1 MITSLYIL
9 NFNECNDNNVTSV
22 YVYHGFLFFSL
33 YWLFKLCYGYISS
46 TITMLM
52 IKEYIFI
59 VLFIS
64 GSCHAVKE
72 K

>member
-1 MITSLYIL
+1 
-9 NFNECNDNNVTSV
+9 
-22 YVYHGFLFFSL
+22 
-33 YWLFKLCYGYISS
+33 
-46 TITMLM
+46 MLM

-64 GSCHAVKE
+64 GSCHVCEKEGKIEIEFEKE